1 MLERGR
7 EAERQSEGAREGA
20 REREHIMMHKNIDT
34 LYLNIYV

>member
-7 EAERQSEGAREGA
+7 EVERQSEGAREGA
-20 REREHIMMHKNIDT
+20 REREHIMKHTNIDT